1 MPAQARL
8 GMEWQPHLR
17 GELLEIRPM
26 GEGDFD
32 LLYAVASDP
41 LIWELHPARDRWQEP
56 VFRELFAESMASG
69 GAMVVIERATG
80 AVIGSSRYYA
90 HDPVARTVEIGWSFL
105 ARKFWGGVYN
115 REMKRLMLVH
125 AFQHVDTVE
134 FFVGPTN
141 FRSRRAMEKIGG
153 TLLGERENHTGRPSV
168 VYALTREAF
177 AEHFAR

>member
-1 MPAQARL
+1 MPVGTRV
-8 GMEWQPHLR
+8 GVEWQPRLE

-32 LLYAVASDP
+32 ALFAVASDP
-41 LIWELHPARDRWQEP
+41 LIWEQHPARDRWQEP

-69 GAMVVIERATG
+69 GAMVVIERETG
-80 AVIGSSRYYA
+80 TVIGSSRYYA

-115 REMKRLMLVH
+115 REMKRLMLTH

-134 FFVGPTN
+134 FFVGTSN

-168 VYALTREAF
+168 VYAVTREGF
-177 AEHFAR
+177 EKSFV